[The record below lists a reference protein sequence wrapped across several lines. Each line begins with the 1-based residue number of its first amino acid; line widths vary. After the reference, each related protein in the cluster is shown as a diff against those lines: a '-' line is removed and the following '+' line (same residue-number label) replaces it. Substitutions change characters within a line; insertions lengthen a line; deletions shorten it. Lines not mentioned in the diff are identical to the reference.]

1 MKTIAFIR
9 DGIVFNIG
17 EYDDDA
23 VFSEEPYADGS
34 IAVDITDIKDQ
45 VKIGYDY
52 VDGKFAPHVI
62 TKEESIAKA
71 EYDRSQLIALVKYI
85 LAGWQSNQI
94 QIKAIVGTAT
104 EDEKKLLSDWL
115 DYYDEVMLIDTN
127 NAPDVTWPE
136 QPANLEVN

>member
-9 DGIVFNIG
+9 NNTVFNIG
-17 EYDDDA
+17 EVDDD
-23 VFSEEPYADGS
+23 FIISEEPYADGS
-34 IAVDITDIKDQ
+34 IAVDISDIKDEVQ
-45 VKIGYDY
+45 IGYDY
-52 VDGKFAPHVI
+52 VDGKFGPHLI
-62 TKEESIAKA
+62 TKEEIAKA
-71 EYDRSQLIALVKYI
+71 EYDRSQFIATVKYV

-94 QIKAIVGTAT
+94 QIKSILGRAT

-115 DYYDEVMLIDTN
+115 DYYDEVLLIDTS

>member
-9 DGIVFNIG
+9 DGVVFNIG

-23 VFSEEPYADGS
+23 VFFEEPYADGS
-34 IAVDITDIKDQ
+34 IAVDITNIKDQ

-52 VDGKFAPHVI
+52 ADGKFAPHVI
-62 TKEESIAKA
+62 TKEEAISKA
-71 EYDRSQLIALVKYI
+71 EYDRSQFIDTVKYV

-94 QIKAIVGTAT
+94 QIKSILGTAT
-104 EDEKKLLSDWL
+104 DDEKKLLSDWL
-115 DYYDEVMLIDTN
+115 DYYDELLTVDTS